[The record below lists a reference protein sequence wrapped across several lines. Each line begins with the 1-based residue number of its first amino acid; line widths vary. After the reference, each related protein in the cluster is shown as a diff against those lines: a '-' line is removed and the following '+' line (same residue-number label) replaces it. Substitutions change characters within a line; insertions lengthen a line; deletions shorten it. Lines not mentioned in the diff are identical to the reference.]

1 MHSNSF
7 EDTVLAEL
15 PYWPSVSYLAKIT
28 IHKRLLLE
36 KCEHFV
42 KSSNRNRCFI
52 GSANGIQLLTIP
64 IAGGRSHKQPYAETL
79 IDQRLPWQRQ
89 HWHAIESAYG
99 KSAFFE
105 YYQHE
110 LRKLYELSPPNL
122 WEFNEQLLHWL
133 LKKLQMEV
141 EVDYTKT
148 YDKTAAC
155 LDARTSKGP
164 LQRLLPSY
172 YQVFADKNGFLT
184 DLAGIDLLLNLGPK
198 AAKAYL
204 LAVQLASTSKID
216 DPKEI

>member
-1 MHSNSF
+1 MHSNSL
-7 EDTVLAEL
+7 EDTILAEL
-15 PYWPSVSYLAKIT
+15 PYWPSVSYLTKIT

-79 IDQRLPWQRQ
+79 IDQRLPWKRQ

-110 LRKLYELSPPNL
+110 LKQIYEQSPENL
-122 WEFNEQLLHWL
+122 WDFNEKLLQWL
-133 LKKLQMEV
+133 LKKLQIQIIIDCSSSYE
-141 EVDYTKT
+141 KT
-148 YDKTAAC
+148 VAC
-155 LDARTSKGP
+155 QDIRSSKGP
-164 LQRLLPSY
+164 LQKQLPSY
-172 YQVFADKNGFLT
+172 YQVFADKNGFLS
-184 DLAGIDLLLNLGPK
+184 DLSGMDLLFNLGPM

-204 LAVQLASTSKID
+204 LTAQEAKAT
-216 DPKEI
+216 

>member
-1 MHSNSF
+1 MHSKPF
-7 EDTVLAEL
+7 EDTILAEL

-52 GSANGIQLLTIP
+52 SSANGIQLLTIP

-79 IDQRLPWQRQ
+79 IDHRLPWQRQ

-105 YYQHE
+105 YYHPE
-110 LRKLYELSPPNL
+110 LKPLYEQSTEKL
-122 WEFNEQLLHWL
+122 WEFNEQLLRWL
-133 LKKLQMEV
+133 LKKLQIEV
-141 EVDYTKT
+141 EVDYSKS
-148 YDKTAAC
+148 YVKSIPG

-164 LQRLLPSY
+164 HQNELPPY
-172 YQVFADKNGFLT
+172 YQVFANKNGFLS
-184 DLAGIDLLLNLGPK
+184 DMAGMDLLFNLGPR

-204 LAVQLASTSKID
+204 LALKQAGMAKID
-216 DPKEI
+216 